1 MLCYIEAGTPGYYH
15 ASPSCLDCI
24 DRVQRRFLREI
35 SVSEERALLDY
46 RLAPLQTR
54 RSISILGFLHR
65 ITLGQVSTQIAKL
78 FPKAPEIV
86 VPDNISSRVR
96 GERHNRQLLDRVSAS
111 STEVFRRSIFG
122 TVQCYNA
129 LPQNV
134 VDRPSVSSFQRA
146 LQAALSHQA
155 ELGAS
160 NWQGMFSDGRRY
172 ASALRFQTLCK
183 HN

>member
-1 MLCYIEAGTPGYYH
+1 MKPALQDITTH
-15 ASPSCLDCI
+15 
-24 DRVQRRFLREI
+24 RH
-35 SVSEERALLDY
+35 RALTALIAFSVAFCAKFLSPKNARYWIIGWHLY
-46 RLAPLQTR
+46 RRVEA
-54 RSISILGFLHR
+54 
-65 ITLGQVSTQIAKL
+65 VSTQIANL

-96 GERHNRQLLDRVSAS
+96 GERHNRQLLDRVSAY
-111 STEVFRRSIFG
+111 STDVFRRSIFG

-134 VDRPSVSSFQRA
+134 VEKPSVSSFQRA

-172 ASALRFQTLCK
+172 ASALRFQSLFR